1 MLVGGLFLILMLLGA
16 PIAIALGV
24 AGLTGM
30 FEMGGARFAS
40 LAPSKV
46 FNGLNIFSF
55 LAMPFFILAGEIMNH
70 TGITIPK

>member
-30 FEMGGARFAS
+30 FEMG
-40 LAPSKV
+40 
-46 FNGLNIFSF
+46 
-55 LAMPFFILAGEIMNH
+55 EH
-70 TGITIPK
+70 TLRLWLRVKSSTA